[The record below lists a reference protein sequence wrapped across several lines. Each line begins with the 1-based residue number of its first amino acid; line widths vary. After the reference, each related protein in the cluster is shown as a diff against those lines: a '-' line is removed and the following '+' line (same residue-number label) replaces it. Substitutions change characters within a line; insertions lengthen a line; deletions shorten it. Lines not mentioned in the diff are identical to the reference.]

1 MGKKVKSTIS
11 YFMNELLIEDG
22 SYFDLERGAIGNR
35 LFKYYSNKDLEE
47 IVFDTK
53 NNIVFQFN
61 LSKENDEMYFTILKE
76 HGGIQDAE
84 YIRRIIFTYSNNPRY
99 KREEILFDENFRLIE
114 KARIEGKKINFKY
127 NGTIRRVNPYFIRI
141 GDVENK
147 NYLFC
152 YCEKNNDYRAYSIS
166 RMYNI
171 SISKEEV
178 EIKDEEYI
186 SKIYKN
192 FDPFL
197 SAGHFVKVKLTDNG
211 VKLLN
216 KVINN
221 RPNIIKEKSDENN
234 NIYVFECHP
243 KLAEIYFSQFFLDAE
258 ILEPVDVREKF
269 KEKLEQLYFRYKN
282 K

>member
-11 YFMNELLIEDG
+11 FFMNELLIEDG
-22 SYFDLERGAIGNR
+22 IYFDLERGAIGNR
-35 LFKYYSNKDLEE
+35 LFKYYSNKDIEQ

-53 NNIVFQFN
+53 NEITYQFN
-61 LSKENDEMYFTILKE
+61 LNKENDEMYLTILKQ

-84 YIRRIIFTYSNNPRY
+84 YIRRIVFTYSNNPRY
-99 KREEILFDENFRLIE
+99 RREEILFDENFKIIE
-114 KARIEGKKINFKY
+114 KARIEGKKINMKY
-127 NGTIRRVNPYFIRI
+127 NGIIRTINPYFIRV
-141 GDVENK
+141 GDVENR

-152 YCEKNNDYRAYSIS
+152 YCEKNNDYRAYRVSEMS
-166 RMYNI
+166 NI
-171 SISKEEV
+171 NISKENI

-197 SAGHFVKVKLTDNG
+197 SVGIFLKVKFTDEG

-216 KVINN
+216 RAINN
-221 RPNIIKEKSDENN
+221 RPKIIEEKSDIKN

-243 KLAEIYFSQFFLDAE
+243 KLAEVYFPQFFYNAE
-258 ILEPVDVREKF
+258 ILDPEIIRKNFKDNVEKMN
-269 KEKLEQLYFRYKN
+269 KIYK
-282 K
+282 